1 MTRAE
6 FSNEFDILY
15 NNITSNQAPGLDEYE
30 KSVFL
35 TNAQT
40 EVIKSYFSPRENK
53 VQQGFDMSRKRQ
65 IDFSALMKV
74 ATLTKIKPTNKFD
87 SRSVAY
93 RVPDDLL
100 LFVNES
106 CKDKNYRYTVIP
118 ISFEE
123 YDRVMLKPYQYPVKK
138 GIWRLLT
145 DNTEGMTPSI
155 STLSNSG
162 ATITINNSS
171 DKTVIFTI
179 NFDSITNDTQEGTVE
194 VAGVGRQPI
203 ITEDKGHVNI
213 VFTIN
218 KGIDDITNI
227 AQYFDQFI
235 KGQSVEET
243 LKLYLGDPGNL
254 LNEIENYFGKNKK
267 SAISITAKP
276 AEVKGCITE
285 LIGRV
290 DENSLDYTIRYIRR
304 PKPIILVN
312 LGELS
317 IQQESNATDC
327 ELDESLHLEIL
338 QRAVE
343 SAQAAYM
350 GTPQDQIALG
360 QVSRTDIGIVSQ
372 SKQ

>member
-1 MTRAE
+1 M
-6 FSNEFDILY
+6 I
-15 NNITSNQAPGLDEYE
+15 I
-30 KSVFL
+30 
-35 TNAQT
+35 
-40 EVIKSYFSPRENK
+40 
-53 VQQGFDMSRKRQ
+53 KRQ
-65 IDFSALMKV
+65 IDFSAMMKV

-171 DKTVIFTI
+171 DKTVTFTV
-179 NFDSITNDTQEGTVE
+179 NFDSITNDTEEGTVE

-203 ITEDKGHVNI
+203 ITVDESHVNI

-218 KGIDDITNI
+218 KRIDDITNI
-227 AQYFDQFI
+227 AQYFD
-235 KGQSVEET
+235 
-243 LKLYLGDPGNL
+243 
-254 LNEIENYFGKNKK
+254 
-267 SAISITAKP
+267 
-276 AEVKGCITE
+276 
-285 LIGRV
+285 
-290 DENSLDYTIRYIRR
+290 
-304 PKPIILVN
+304 
-312 LGELS
+312 
-317 IQQESNATDC
+317 
-327 ELDESLHLEIL
+327 
-338 QRAVE
+338 
-343 SAQAAYM
+343 
-350 GTPQDQIALG
+350 
-360 QVSRTDIGIVSQ
+360 
-372 SKQ
+372 